1 MVMSIFIRFMLHGL
15 LLITLSYT
23 RLRLSNVLLFDTILF
38 YNEYLYRPI
47 LTNYYNMNNLGRGT

>member
-1 MVMSIFIRFMLHGL
+1 MLHGL

-47 LTNYYNMNNLGRGT
+47 LTNYYNIIIIIIKPYLYTALLL